1 MARAW
6 STQPDHRDRKVQADR
21 ERHERRQAPQR
32 RDVDTRPEAGDDPH
46 DYGGEHRGG
55 EQCES
60 ERLGGEAPI
69 SGVGAMVEPGL
80 VGEQQGHA
88 LRIGG
93 DPPLVL
99 RSRPRNRCGFP
110 RMLESSVVELETLDE
125 GRLAALLEAG
135 RGLVAQL
142 EVDAVLEELLRVA
155 CDLTG
160 ARYAAIGVLDEDRR
174 QLERF
179 VTRGIDRPD
188 REAIGDLPR
197 GHGIL
202 GELIRH
208 PAPLRLEDVSDH
220 PRSYGFPAHHPP
232 MSTFL
237 GVPVLIRGEPW
248 GNLYLTEKAGG
259 PFDEADE
266 AATIILADWAALAVD
281 NARLYEDAARRRAE
295 AERAVRRLEAT
306 AAIARAVGS
315 ETDLER
321 VLELIVKRGR
331 ALLDARSVVL
341 LLVDGDQFQLA
352 AGAGQVASA
361 AIGGRFSIAES
372 ATGEVLFS
380 GRPERID
387 DVPSRLRISE
397 RNLGVAG
404 ATTALLVPLVYRNTP
419 LGLLAAFDR
428 FAGDPAFGD
437 EEERLFLAFAA
448 SAATAVAT
456 ARTVAEERL
465 RHSIASAEQERRRWA
480 RELHDETLQGLGG
493 LQVLLSSALRRGD
506 TEALE
511 LSVREAI
518 DYIGTEIE
526 SLRTLITELRPAAL
540 DEIGLAP
547 AIDSL
552 GKRLAAVEGLEV
564 DLDVEVGGR
573 LDPEIE
579 TTVYRIVQEAL
590 TNVAKH
596 AHAECVRIRV
606 ALDFDTVRVEVT
618 DDGRGFDP
626 DARVAGFG
634 LVGMRERVALANGQ
648 LDVESEAGRSVV
660 RAVLPVGAAAAAG

>member
-1 MARAW
+1 V
-6 STQPDHRDRKVQADR
+6 QP
-21 ERHERRQAPQR
+21 
-32 RDVDTRPEAGDDPH
+32 G
-46 DYGGEHRGG
+46 
-55 EQCES
+55 
-60 ERLGGEAPI
+60 
-69 SGVGAMVEPGL
+69 
-80 VGEQQGHA
+80 
-88 LRIGG
+88 
-93 DPPLVL
+93 
-99 RSRPRNRCGFP
+99 
-110 RMLESSVVELETLDE
+110 TLDDA
-125 GRLAALLEAG
+125 RLAALLDAG

-142 EVDAVLEELLRVA
+142 EVDAVLEELLRIA
-155 CDLTG
+155 CELTG

-174 QLERF
+174 ELRRF
-179 VTRGIDRPD
+179 VTRGVGRDE

-208 PAPLRLEDVSDH
+208 PVPLRLDDVSEH

-232 MSTFL
+232 MRTFL

-248 GNLYLTEKAGG
+248 GNLYLTEKEGG

-266 AATIILADWAALAVD
+266 AATVILADWAALAVE
-281 NARLYEDAARRRAE
+281 NARLHEHAARRRAE

-306 AAIARAVGS
+306 SAIARAVGS
-315 ETDLER
+315 ETDLDR
-321 VLELIVKRGR
+321 VLELVVKRGR

-341 LLVDGDQFQLA
+341 LLVDGDHFQLA
-352 AGAGQVASA
+352 AGAGQVSPTAL
-361 AIGGRFSIAES
+361 GGRFSIADS

-387 DVPSRLRISE
+387 DVPSRLRISD
-397 RNLGVAG
+397 RNLGVSG
-404 ATTALLVPLVYRNTP
+404 AATALLVPLVYRNAS

-428 FAGDPAFGD
+428 LGGEPGFGD

-456 ARTVAEERL
+456 ARSVAEDRL

-480 RELHDETLQGLGG
+480 RELHDETLQALGG
-493 LQVLLSSALRRGD
+493 LQVLLSSAVRRGD
-506 TEALE
+506 PEALE
-511 LSVREAI
+511 HSVREAI

-526 SLRTLITELRPAAL
+526 SLRTLIAELRPAAL

-552 GKRLAAVEGLEV
+552 GQRIAAVEGLEV
-564 DLDVEVGGR
+564 DVDVELGGR
-573 LDPEIE
+573 LDPEVE

-596 AHAECVRIRV
+596 ARAERVRIHV
-606 ALDFDTVRVEVT
+606 ALDFDVVHVEVR

-626 DARVAGFG
+626 EARVEGFG
-634 LVGMRERVALANGQ
+634 LVGMHERVALAHGQ
-648 LDVESEAGRSVV
+648 LEIESAAGRTVV
-660 RAVLPVGAAAAAG
+660 RATLPVGSAAAAAG

>member
-1 MARAW
+1 V
-6 STQPDHRDRKVQADR
+6 QP
-21 ERHERRQAPQR
+21 
-32 RDVDTRPEAGDDPH
+32 G
-46 DYGGEHRGG
+46 
-55 EQCES
+55 
-60 ERLGGEAPI
+60 
-69 SGVGAMVEPGL
+69 
-80 VGEQQGHA
+80 
-88 LRIGG
+88 
-93 DPPLVL
+93 
-99 RSRPRNRCGFP
+99 
-110 RMLESSVVELETLDE
+110 TLDDA
-125 GRLAALLEAG
+125 RLAALLDAG

-142 EVDAVLEELLRVA
+142 EVDAVLEELLRIA
-155 CDLTG
+155 CELTG

-174 QLERF
+174 ELRRF
-179 VTRGIDRPD
+179 VTRGVGRDE

-208 PAPLRLEDVSDH
+208 PVPLRLDDVSEH

-232 MSTFL
+232 MRTFL

-248 GNLYLTEKAGG
+248 GNLYLTEKEGG

-266 AATIILADWAALAVD
+266 AATVILADWAALAVE
-281 NARLYEDAARRRAE
+281 NARLHEHAARRRAE

-306 AAIARAVGS
+306 SAIARAVGS
-315 ETDLER
+315 ETDLDR
-321 VLELIVKRGR
+321 VLELVVKRGR

-341 LLVDGDQFQLA
+341 LLVDGDHFQLA
-352 AGAGQVASA
+352 AGAGQVSPTAL
-361 AIGGRFSIAES
+361 GGRFSIADS

-387 DVPSRLRISE
+387 DVPSRLRISD
-397 RNLGVAG
+397 RNLGVSG
-404 ATTALLVPLVYRNTP
+404 AATALLVPLVYRNAS

-428 FAGDPAFGD
+428 LGGEPGFGD

-456 ARTVAEERL
+456 ARSVAEDRL

-480 RELHDETLQGLGG
+480 RELHDETLQALGG
-493 LQVLLSSALRRGD
+493 LQVLLSSAVRRGD
-506 TEALE
+506 PEALE
-511 LSVREAI
+511 HSVREAI

-526 SLRTLITELRPAAL
+526 SLRTLIAELRPAAL

-552 GKRLAAVEGLEV
+552 GQRIAAVEGLEV
-564 DLDVEVGGR
+564 DVDVELGGR
-573 LDPEIE
+573 LDPEVE

-596 AHAECVRIRV
+596 ARAERVRIHV
-606 ALDFDTVRVEVT
+606 ALDFDVVHVEVR

-626 DARVAGFG
+626 EARVDGFG
-634 LVGMRERVALANGQ
+634 LVGMHERVALAHGQ
-648 LDVESEAGRSVV
+648 LEIESAAGRTVV
-660 RAVLPVGAAAAAG
+660 RATLPVGSAAAAAG

>member
-1 MARAW
+1 MVQW
-6 STQPDHRDRKVQADR
+6 SAMQ
-21 ERHERRQAPQR
+21 
-32 RDVDTRPEAGDDPH
+32 
-46 DYGGEHRGG
+46 
-55 EQCES
+55 
-60 ERLGGEAPI
+60 LG
-69 SGVGAMVEPGL
+69 
-80 VGEQQGHA
+80 
-88 LRIGG
+88 
-93 DPPLVL
+93 
-99 RSRPRNRCGFP
+99 
-110 RMLESSVVELETLDE
+110 TLDE
-125 GRLAALLEAG
+125 ARLEALLEAG
-135 RGLVAQL
+135 RGLIAQR

-155 CDLTG
+155 CRLTG

-174 QLERF
+174 ELQRF
-179 VTRGIDRPD
+179 VTRGVAPEV

-202 GELIRH
+202 GELIRD
-208 PAPLRLEDVSDH
+208 PRPLRLNDVSEH

-232 MSTFL
+232 MHTFL

-248 GNLYLTEKAGG
+248 GNLYLTEKEQG

-266 AATIILADWAALAVD
+266 AATVILADWAALAVD
-281 NARLYEDAARRRAE
+281 NARLHEDAARRRAE

-315 ETDLER
+315 ETELDR

-331 ALLDARSVVL
+331 ASLDARSVVL
-341 LLVDGDQFQLA
+341 LLVEGDAFQLA
-352 AGAGQVASA
+352 AGAGQVAQPA
-361 AIGGRFSIAES
+361 LGGRFPIASS
-372 ATGEVLFS
+372 AMSEVLFS

-387 DVPSRLRISE
+387 DVSSRLRISE
-397 RNLGVAG
+397 RDLGVAG
-404 ATTALLVPLVYRNTP
+404 TATALLVPLVYRNTP

-428 FAGDPAFGD
+428 FSGDPAFGD

-493 LQVLLSSALRRGD
+493 LQVLLSSALRRTDPQGL
-506 TEALE
+506 EAA
-511 LSVREAI
+511 VREAI

-564 DLDVEVGGR
+564 ELDVEIGGR
-573 LDPEIE
+573 LDSEVE
-579 TTVYRIVQEAL
+579 TTVYRLVQEAL
-590 TNVAKH
+590 ANVAKH
-596 AHAECVRIRV
+596 ARAERVRVHV
-606 ALDFDTVRVEVT
+606 ALDYDVVRVEVS

-626 DARVAGFG
+626 EARVAGFG
-634 LVGMRERVALANGQ
+634 LVGMHERVALARGQ
-648 LDVESEAGRSVV
+648 LEVQSAPGSTVV
-660 RAVLPVGAAAAAG
+660 RATLPVGASP

>member
-1 MARAW
+1 V
-6 STQPDHRDRKVQADR
+6 QP
-21 ERHERRQAPQR
+21 
-32 RDVDTRPEAGDDPH
+32 G
-46 DYGGEHRGG
+46 
-55 EQCES
+55 
-60 ERLGGEAPI
+60 
-69 SGVGAMVEPGL
+69 
-80 VGEQQGHA
+80 
-88 LRIGG
+88 
-93 DPPLVL
+93 
-99 RSRPRNRCGFP
+99 
-110 RMLESSVVELETLDE
+110 TLDDT
-125 GRLAALLEAG
+125 RLAALLDAG

-142 EVDAVLEELLRVA
+142 EVDAVLEELLRIA
-155 CDLTG
+155 CELTG
-160 ARYAAIGVLDEDRR
+160 ARYAAIGVLDDDRR
-174 QLERF
+174 ELRRF
-179 VTRGIDRPD
+179 VTRGVGRDA

-208 PAPLRLEDVSDH
+208 PAPLRLDDVSEH

-232 MSTFL
+232 MRTFL

-248 GNLYLTEKAGG
+248 GNLYLTEKDGG

-266 AATIILADWAALAVD
+266 AATVILADWAALAVD

-306 AAIARAVGS
+306 SAIARAVGS
-315 ETDLER
+315 ETDLDR
-321 VLELIVKRGR
+321 VLELVVKRGR

-341 LLVDGDQFQLA
+341 LLVDGDEFQLA
-352 AGAGQVASA
+352 AGAGQVSPTAL
-361 AIGGRFSIAES
+361 GGRFSIADS

-387 DVPSRLRISE
+387 DVPSRLRISD
-397 RNLGVAG
+397 RNLGVSG
-404 ATTALLVPLVYRNTP
+404 AATALLVPLVYRNAP

-428 FAGDPAFGD
+428 LGGEPGFGD

-456 ARTVAEERL
+456 ARSVAEDRL

-480 RELHDETLQGLGG
+480 RELHDETLQALGG
-493 LQVLLSSALRRGD
+493 LQVLLSSAVRRGD
-506 TEALE
+506 PAALE
-511 LSVREAI
+511 QSVREAI

-526 SLRTLITELRPAAL
+526 SLRTLIAELRPAAL

-552 GKRLAAVEGLEV
+552 GERIAAVEGLEV
-564 DLDVEVGGR
+564 DVDVQLGGR
-573 LDPEIE
+573 LDPEVE

-596 AHAECVRIRV
+596 ARAERVRIQV
-606 ALDFDTVRVEVT
+606 ALDYDVVHVEVC

-626 DARVAGFG
+626 EARVEGFG
-634 LVGMRERVALANGQ
+634 LVGMHERVALAHGQ
-648 LDVESEAGRSVV
+648 LEIESAAGRTVV
-660 RAVLPVGAAAAAG
+660 RATLPVGAAATATG

>member
-1 MARAW
+1 M
-6 STQPDHRDRKVQADR
+6 
-21 ERHERRQAPQR
+21 
-32 RDVDTRPEAGDDPH
+32 
-46 DYGGEHRGG
+46 
-55 EQCES
+55 
-60 ERLGGEAPI
+60 
-69 SGVGAMVEPGL
+69 
-80 VGEQQGHA
+80 
-88 LRIGG
+88 
-93 DPPLVL
+93 PPVV
-99 RSRPRNRCGFP
+99 RN
-110 RMLESSVVELETLDE
+110 LDE
-125 GRLAALLEAG
+125 TRLAALLEAG

-155 CDLTG
+155 CELTG

-174 QLERF
+174 RLERF
-179 VTRGIDRPD
+179 ITRGIGEAD
-188 REAIGDLPR
+188 REVIGDLPR

-232 MSTFL
+232 MHTFL
-237 GVPVLIRGEPW
+237 GVPVVIRGEPW
-248 GNLYLTEKAGG
+248 GNLYLTEKQGG

-266 AATIILADWAALAVD
+266 AATVILADWAALAVD
-281 NARLYEDAARRRAE
+281 NARLHEDAARRRAE
-295 AERAVRRLEAT
+295 AERALRRLEAT

-315 ETDLER
+315 ETDLDR

-341 LLVDGDQFQLA
+341 LLAEGDQFHLA
-352 AGAGQVASA
+352 AGAGQIAGSA
-361 AIGGRFSIAES
+361 LGGRFAIEDS
-372 ATGEVLFS
+372 AAGEVLFS

-387 DVPSRLRISE
+387 DVAARLRISD
-397 RNLGVAG
+397 RHLGVSG

-428 FAGDPAFGD
+428 FTGDPGFGN

-456 ARTVAEERL
+456 ARSVAEDRL

-480 RELHDETLQGLGG
+480 RELHDETLQALGG

-506 TEALE
+506 PQALE
-511 LSVREAI
+511 ASVREAI
-518 DYIGTEIE
+518 DHIGTEIE
-526 SLRTLITELRPAAL
+526 GLRTLITELRPAAL
-540 DEIGLAP
+540 DESGLAP
-547 AIDSL
+547 AIESL
-552 GKRLAAVEGLEV
+552 GERLAAVEGLEV
-564 DLDVEVGGR
+564 DVSVEVGGR

-590 TNVAKH
+590 TNIAKH
-596 AHAECVRIRV
+596 ARAECVRIQV
-606 ALDFDTVRVEVT
+606 ELDYDAVRVEVE

-626 DARVAGFG
+626 EARVDGFG
-634 LVGMRERVALANGQ
+634 LVGMRERVALAHGQ
-648 LDVESEAGRSVV
+648 LDIESAAGKTVV
-660 RAVLPVGAAAAAG
+660 RAILPVGSAPAVARAG

>member
-1 MARAW
+1 M
-6 STQPDHRDRKVQADR
+6 QADR
-21 ERHERRQAPQR
+21 ERNERREAPER
-32 RDVDTRPEAGDDPH
+32 GHIDARPEACDDPH
-46 DYGGEHRGG
+46 EQGGEHRGDEHG
-55 EQCES
+55 EGQL
-60 ERLGGEAPI
+60 LGGEAPVG
-69 SGVGAMVEPGL
+69 GVDAMVEPGL
-80 VGEQQGHA
+80 VGEQEGHA
-88 LRIGG
+88 LSIGG
-93 DPPLVL
+93 GGPFFL
-99 RSRPRNRCGFP
+99 RSGPRSRCGFP
-110 RMLESSVVELETLDE
+110 RMVECSPVELGTLDE
-125 GRLAALLEAG
+125 TRLAALLEAG
-135 RGLVAQL
+135 RGLVAQR

-179 VTRGIDRPD
+179 VTRGIERAE

-208 PAPLRLEDVSDH
+208 PAPLRLDDVTDH

-232 MSTFL
+232 MHTFL
-237 GVPVLIRGEPW
+237 GVPVVIRGEPW
-248 GNLYLTEKAGG
+248 GNLYLTENEGG
-259 PFDEADE
+259 PFDEADQ

-315 ETDLER
+315 ETDLDR

-341 LLVDGDQFQLA
+341 LLVAGDQFQLA
-352 AGAGQVASA
+352 AGAGQVAPSA
-361 AIGGRFSIAES
+361 LGGRFSIADS
-372 ATGEVLFS
+372 VTSEVLFS

-387 DVPSRLRISE
+387 DVSSRLRISD
-397 RNLGVAG
+397 RNLGVTG
-404 ATTALLVPLVYRNTP
+404 AATALLVPLVYRNVP

-428 FAGDPAFGD
+428 FSGEPAFGD

-493 LQVLLSSALRRGD
+493 LQVLLSSAHRRGD
-506 TEALE
+506 PDALE
-511 LSVREAI
+511 QSVREAI

-552 GKRLAAVEGLEV
+552 AKRLAAVEGLEV
-564 DLDVEVGGR
+564 DLDVEIGGR

-590 TNVAKH
+590 TNIAKH
-596 AHAECVRIRV
+596 AQAECVSIRV

-648 LDVESEAGRSVV
+648 LDVESAAGRSVV
-660 RAVLPVGAAAAAG
+660 RATLPVGSAAAARVG